1 VRIVK
6 AEHWR
11 CMNDTDLNVRLRLK
25 WKRMD
30 LMLVRAEEK
39 MQTKG
44 CDMSMIVKRRD
55 SFK

>member
-1 VRIVK
+1 
-6 AEHWR
+6 
-11 CMNDTDLNVRLRLK
+11 MNDTDLNVRLRLK